1 MHRGARRGDAPLQVP
16 VEYYPAAPLLLLR
29 GARTPRIL
37 RGMTAH
43 RRAARTQRRTE
54 SCQYCGGELVASVFD
69 TVFRAERQRLPE
81 RLDPAALETIE
92 SLLAATAPGAD
103 DGTTDD
109 ERGDFEERLFFAIP
123 GALCVPCRQ
132 LYVDQQLIGILGLS
146 DARCT
151 FAIESDRVLRAGAA

>member
-1 MHRGARRGDAPLQVP
+1 
-16 VEYYPAAPLLLLR
+16 
-29 GARTPRIL
+29 
-37 RGMTAH
+37 MTAH

-69 TVFRAERQRLPE
+69 TVFRAERPRLPE

-92 SLLAATAPGAD
+92 SLLAATAPDPDAT
-103 DGTTDD
+103 DG

-146 DARCT
+146 EARCT